1 MINCEVCGKKQMWA
15 GACLVGM
22 MKAKKLE
29 VRKTDGK
36 RGSIYIRT
44 LLVSN
49 IIHHRWQMNYI
60 SIRTNG
66 GISLAEG
73 N

>member
-29 VRKTDGK
+29 FRETDEKGGK
-36 RGSIYIRT
+36 YLFKEAVGF
-44 LLVSN
+44 
-49 IIHHRWQMNYI
+49 
-60 SIRTNG
+60 
-66 GISLAEG
+66 
-73 N
+73 